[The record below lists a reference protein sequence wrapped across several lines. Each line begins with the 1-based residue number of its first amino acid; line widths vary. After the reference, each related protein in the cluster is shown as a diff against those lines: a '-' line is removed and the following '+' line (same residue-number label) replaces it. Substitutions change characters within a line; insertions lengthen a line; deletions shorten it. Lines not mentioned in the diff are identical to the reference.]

1 MSVIQAVNGRPI
13 RHVHTTALSR
23 AVRGADV
30 ADVQAARR
38 RCRTSVVS
46 ARDELCL
53 DHMATDRNAGAGE
66 GRTAS
71 RPRASAH
78 RRDAGRHVAAQ
89 ADIGNGGGGGAEDS
103 RDADFDLLIEDAI
116 GAILVAGERADQVFG
131 PFAELNSLVRAV
143 TYHEGKL
150 LELGVARL
158 ASENPALTLM
168 PGETALP
175 IVPAAAE
182 MLKRN
187 GWDALKGIR
196 LRSEVHYRTTYT
208 PDLFIVDHAKHSA
221 LILDVKRS
229 LATYQERR
237 LVALRERMMAAALIA
252 ADWLHIEGRV
262 AGVTSVEIAIIDG
275 SSERRDRRSGI
286 FALDEIG
293 ELIGV
298 PDAGEALLELRA
310 RFACRVQEEIRAACL
325 RAIGDL
331 DVGGGFGADN
341 EHGTNDVALDD
352 EITSGEGAEHAVA
365 GVDDKGAH
373 RALADDV
380 ETVLTGKRSGTRCG
394 GGSGIDVRS
403 EQRPILVG
411 FARGEVP

>member
-1 MSVIQAVNGRPI
+1 MSVIQAVNGRPT
-13 RHVHTTALSR
+13 RHMCATALPHS
-23 AVRGADV
+23 ARGGEV
-30 ADVQAARR
+30 ADVQASRS
-38 RCRTSVVS
+38 RCRTSVVA
-46 ARDELCL
+46 AREEPRL
-53 DHMATDRNAGAGE
+53 DRMATGRTAGAGE

-71 RPRASAH
+71 RPRASGQ
-78 RRDAGRHVAAQ
+78 RRETGRDVTALAGV
-89 ADIGNGGGGGAEDS
+89 GNGGGGGAEGS

-116 GAILVAGERADQVFG
+116 GAILVVGERADQVFG

-158 ASENPALTLM
+158 ASENPSLTLM
-168 PGETALP
+168 PAETALP
-175 IVPAAAE
+175 IVPAAVE

-187 GWDALKGIR
+187 GWDALKGLR

-298 PDAGEALLELRA
+298 PDAGEALLQLRA
-310 RFACRVQEEIRAACL
+310 KFAQRVQEEIRAACL
-325 RAIGDL
+325 RAIGD
-331 DVGGGFGADN
+331 VNVRGVFGAEDVD
-341 EHGTNDVALDD
+341 GIDDVALDE
-352 EITSGEGAEHAVA
+352 EITSGEGSEHAVA
-365 GVDDKGAH
+365 GLVDEGAH

-380 ETVLTGKRSGTRCG
+380 EAVLTGKRSGARAGRGC
-394 GGSGIDVRS
+394 GIDVRS
-403 EQRPILVG
+403 EQRPIFVG